1 MDASLWIQ
9 RDLRLISSN
18 YFAVYSESTRRWQV
32 RKWVNLGYVPKLG
45 CTTDWRDKS
54 ELILVVRKED
64 YIGNDIGYQNLDMR
78 VIKTIQEG
86 LYHARNMKQL
96 VQEVDRANDKK
107 DEDFSKNQEALARD
121 MATRIWHKMQEPTVY
136 LGGKEWQQ

>member
-9 RDLRLISSN
+9 RDLRLISKP
-18 YFAVYSESTRRWQV
+18 YFAVYSEPHKRWMV
-32 RKWVNLGYVPKLG
+32 RKWTTFHIPKLG
-45 CTTDWRDKS
+45 STRDWQGKS
-54 ELILVVRKED
+54 NLILVVRKED
-64 YIGNDIGYQNLDMR
+64 YIGNDIGYQDLDMR

-107 DEDFSKNQEALARD
+107 DENFSINQEAMAREL
-121 MATRIWHKMQEPTVY
+121 ATRLWHKFQEPTIY
-136 LGGKEWQQ
+136 LSGKSWQ